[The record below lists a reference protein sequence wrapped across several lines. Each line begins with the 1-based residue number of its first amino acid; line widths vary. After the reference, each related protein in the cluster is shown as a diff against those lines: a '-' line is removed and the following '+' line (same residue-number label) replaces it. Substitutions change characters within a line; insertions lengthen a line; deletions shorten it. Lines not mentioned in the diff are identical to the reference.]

1 MHLSRRS
8 LLLSPAVFATAT
20 AAAEPVPPAGPAD
33 DEAAIREVLAAQAAA
48 WNRGDL
54 EAFMAGYWRDEG
66 LRFASG
72 NRVRRGWQATLD
84 GYRRRYADPAAMGR
98 LHFSE
103 LEIEATGP
111 DAALVFGRWSLIRA
125 QDQPHGLFTLLMR
138 RMADGWKITRD
149 HTSAAE

>member
-1 MHLSRRS
+1 MRLSRRN
-8 LLLSPAVFATAT
+8 LLLTPVTFASG
-20 AAAEPVPPAGPAD
+20 AASAEPAQPSVPAD
-33 DEAAIREVLAAQAAA
+33 DEAAIRAVLAAQAEA

-54 EAFMAGYWRDEG
+54 DAFMAGYWRDEG

-72 NRVRRGWQATLD
+72 NSVRRGWQATLD
-84 GYRRRYADPAAMGR
+84 GYRRRYASPAAMGR
-98 LHFSE
+98 LHFTE

-111 DAALVFGRWSLIRA
+111 DAALVFGRWSPIRA
-125 QDQPHGLFTLLMR
+125 QGHPRGLFTLLMR